1 MRHGQFF
8 GVAGL
13 SGYGRFL
20 SKCYRE
26 RAERPSH
33 GGAIF
38 DWQSGSTY
46 WEVANSLWRVGP
58 LGRTVSGWCWV
69 DEFGH
74 GKNNQVDEITL
85 QPLFRF
91 FDQQTWRK
99 TTFCFPVVV
108 VCVCVSGFTR
118 ACARIFF
125 DDCRVFDLNKCRK
138 TLDANQHGI
147 TWNMLK
153 RLVPLPGGNQCP
165 WPRSSAA
172 VGTDCGIT
180 FHAFEEK
187 MADPAVRCWVKN
199 MRYFFCIFIIWGD
212 VSPTCDMGTIP
223 VISSSHQDTVYFQI
237 NYSVSWQ
244 EIFVNLPG
252 IWTMKTAGIFY
263 FHYTRNNCC
272 FTHCPGEYFETLGI
286 NVYDTWLP
294 LRLLLGPS
302 AMSMDYHTCSS
313 CLDLE
318 VLNVD

>member
-1 MRHGQFF
+1 MFLLQKNSE
-8 GVAGL
+8 L
-13 SGYGRFL
+13 SSHDWFEWLKVSVFSRKPGAAPPCLPWGKTWMVMTRTHL
-20 SKCYRE
+20 
-26 RAERPSH
+26 AERPSH

-74 GKNNQVDEITL
+74 GK
-85 QPLFRF
+85 
-91 FDQQTWRK
+91 
-99 TTFCFPVVV
+99 TTKWMKSLYNLCSVFWSANVKKNHILCSSCCG

-118 ACARIFF
+118 VCTRISF
-125 DDCRVFDLNKCRK
+125 DDRRVFDLNKCRR

-153 RLVPLPGGNQCP
+153 RLVPLPGGNRCP

-199 MRYFFCIFIIWGD
+199 MR
-212 VSPTCDMGTIP
+212 
-223 VISSSHQDTVYFQI
+223 
-237 NYSVSWQ
+237 
-244 EIFVNLPG
+244 
-252 IWTMKTAGIFY
+252 
-263 FHYTRNNCC
+263 
-272 FTHCPGEYFETLGI
+272 
-286 NVYDTWLP
+286 
-294 LRLLLGPS
+294 
-302 AMSMDYHTCSS
+302 
-313 CLDLE
+313 
-318 VLNVD
+318 